1 MEQLTYNEYW
11 TEIKGI
17 ADSIVCEALQ
27 SVEIDNNNEPMDF
40 DDKKEQ
46 AMDLINDSLL
56 HETIDGHQW
65 VIYYAYNLDV
75 IKNSNNEDYM
85 ADNISND
92 FSGFDSLNSLH
103 GAVAFWAMY
112 ADVQEYI
119 DDAFNEY
126 EEKEA
131 A

>member
-1 MEQLTYNEYW
+1 MSELTYNEYW

-17 ADSIVCEALQ
+17 ASNLVCEALQ

-75 IKNSNNEDYM
+75 IKI
-85 ADNISND
+85 ADHVIDLGPDGGVNGGYIIAEGTPEEVAEVKE
-92 FSGFDSLNSLH
+92 GFTAKFLKEEL
-103 GAVAFWAMY
+103 
-112 ADVQEYI
+112 
-119 DDAFNEY
+119 DAA
-126 EEKEA
+126 KQQ
-131 A
+131 